1 MRVSPVCEYL
11 KGEGPGVSWVGL
23 RGLSFGMVR
32 SLAAGPASGEAFALA
47 AGRLRTS
54 RVGIGEDQF
63 NPANQSAR
71 GGPETSTTAGGEL
84 GSAGGRS

>member
-1 MRVSPVCEYL
+1 MMRQ
-11 KGEGPGVSWVGL
+11 PGV
-23 RGLSFGMVR
+23 R
-32 SLAAGPASGEAFALA
+32 ALA
-47 AGRLRTS
+47 AGLGPTAKHLRLPPAGHAQIEKFNTLGRIRLRTS
-54 RVGIGEDQF
+54 GVGIGEDQF